1 MNNRFACAIAGA
13 KGGVGKTTTS
23 INLGASLA
31 AAGYSTV
38 TVELDLA
45 MANLVDFLD
54 VDIDVTEAT
63 TLHDVLAG
71 ECGVEAAT
79 YGTDSG
85 LSVVPSGT
93 DLQGYAETDLRR
105 LPDVVETLR
114 WHYDIVLLDTP
125 AGLSE
130 ETVRPMQ
137 VADEVILVSTP
148 RVASVRNV
156 QNTKQLAE
164 RVDCDVRGL
173 VLTKSGTG
181 ASPGADRVAE
191 FLEVELLGHVP
202 EDEAVPHSQDRGRP
216 VVSNAPNS
224 GASIAY
230 RKIAMELVGAERED
244 LEHKGA
250 PPSDG
255 TAASGEESLQS
266 DQAGSGGKR
275 ARPLEPTDGGTVV
288 SPSTS
293 SDAGVSDSRDPET
306 TQGDRGDARESDE
319 QPSHQEGPRRGK
331 RQKRRPRSRRTP
343 RRRSP
348 RPTTRSTHRSPR
360 PAVDRTRRRA
370 TPTRTS
376 AHRRPAE
383 TSRVNRKTRPRRRNR
398 RRPRRKAT
406 MKQMRGRANL
416 LGPRRKRLR
425 SNRLPSQRHPT
436 RARPRRAKVPPR
448 TQTRRARPTQ
458 KTRLPPTQTRRTKR
472 PPPASQPP
480 RSATRIAG
488 PTATATGRRRLLARR
503 HLGPNP
509 TAKRPRRRGP
519 PKTTRTRRRTPG
531 TATNPSPVAC
541 CRCSVSRPGRPVRP
555 LRARPRRSNRRGPRW
570 RQRER
575 SSRGRRAGR

>member
-1 MNNRFACAIAGA
+1 M
-13 KGGVGKTTTS
+13 GKTTTS

-71 ECGVEAAT
+71 ECGIEAAT
-79 YGTDSG
+79 YETDSG

-230 RKIAMELVGAERED
+230 RKIARELVGAERGD
-244 LEHKGA
+244 LGLQGA

-255 TAASGEESLQS
+255 TTTSGEQSLHS
-266 DQAGSGGKR
+266 DGAGPGGET

-288 SPSTS
+288 NPSTS
-293 SDAGVSDSRDPET
+293 SDDGGSDSRDPET
-306 TQGDRGDARESDE
+306 ARGDRGGDRESAMAGESDE
-319 QPSHQEGPRRGK
+319 QTSHPDGTETGEETEAPSAAQTDAMAPESGADEEVDLPESDTEPDESAPSTGGDESSEQTGTASSEEPTPAAEERGGEAGSGTAESA
-331 RQKRRPRSRRTP
+331 RPSSVETDAD
-343 RRRSP
+343 
-348 RPTTRSTHRSPR
+348 
-360 PAVDRTRRRA
+360 PATGAVPADE
-370 TPTRTS
+370 S
-376 AHRRPAE
+376 AADADE
-383 TSRVNRKTRPRRRNR
+383 
-398 RRPRRKAT
+398 RKALD
-406 MKQMRGRANL
+406 GDEERASEA
-416 LGPRRKRLR
+416 G
-425 SNRLPSQRHPT
+425 
-436 RARPRRAKVPPR
+436 AV
-448 TQTRRARPTQ
+448 
-458 KTRLPPTQTRRTKR
+458 
-472 PPPASQPP
+472 
-480 RSATRIAG
+480 SATDG
-488 PTATATGRRRLLARR
+488 DEEDATGSGGENAIDGDEEDEASGSAEDGPDSASDARDDESVARR
-503 HLGPNP
+503 VL
-509 TAKRPRRRGP
+509 
-519 PKTTRTRRRTPG
+519 
-531 TATNPSPVAC
+531 SLF
-541 CRCSVSRPGRPVRP
+541 SF
-555 LRARPRRSNRRGPRW
+555 
-570 RQRER
+570 
-575 SSRGRRAGR
+575 

>member
-319 QPSHQEGPRRGK
+319 QPSHQEGAETGEATEAPAAVETDTTAAE
-331 RQKRRPRSRRTP
+331 SATDDEVDTP
-343 RRRSP
+343 ESATGGGQDPPESDPDSDERAPSAGGDESGEQEDTTASEE
-348 RPTTRSTHRSPR
+348 PTPSAEEGDDEADAGTGESTRSSSET
-360 PAVDRTRRRA
+360 PAVESA
-370 TPTRTS
+370 TV
-376 AHRRPAE
+376 AE
-383 TSRVNRKTRPRRRNR
+383 TSDESTAETGEG
-398 RRPRRKAT
+398 AT
-406 MKQMRGRANL
+406 PDADEEGATDAENEVAPDADEADEASASGVTAPEERDEDSGTDGDSDRASASA
-416 LGPRRKRLR
+416 GEAASR
-425 SNRLPSQRHPT
+425 SESDGEAT
-436 RARPRRAKVPPR
+436 
-448 TQTRRARPTQ
+448 
-458 KTRLPPTQTRRTKR
+458 
-472 PPPASQPP
+472 PA
-480 RSATRIAG
+480 AG
-488 PTATATGRRRLLARR
+488 PAEDDPDAASDARDGDESVARR
-503 HLGPNP
+503 VL
-509 TAKRPRRRGP
+509 
-519 PKTTRTRRRTPG
+519 
-531 TATNPSPVAC
+531 SLF
-541 CRCSVSRPGRPVRP
+541 SF
-555 LRARPRRSNRRGPRW
+555 
-570 RQRER
+570 
-575 SSRGRRAGR
+575 